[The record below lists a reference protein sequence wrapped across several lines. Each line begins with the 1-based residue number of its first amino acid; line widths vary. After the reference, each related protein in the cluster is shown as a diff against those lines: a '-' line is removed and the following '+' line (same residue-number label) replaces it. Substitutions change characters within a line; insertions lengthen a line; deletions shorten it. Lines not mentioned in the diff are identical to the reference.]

1 MRRCRSSAAEFDD
14 TAWRAWQQQWFGT
27 GLAAVEQRLASDAA
41 TGRFCQGD
49 VPGMFDICRVSIIA
63 LTRVFKI
70 PTSGTPTVDRI
81 VAACDQIDAF
91 QRVNPLLQ
99 VGAPT

>member
-1 MRRCRSSAAEFDD
+1 MVSS
-14 TAWRAWQQQWFGT
+14 
-27 GLAAVEQRLASDAA
+27 
-41 TGRFCQGD
+41 
-49 VPGMFDICRVSIIA
+49 IA
-63 LTRVFKI
+63 LARMFKI

-91 QRVNPLLQ
+91 QRADPLLQ